1 MGVPPRKKP
10 DYAKLKGIAVLGIF
24 GGKDDHVMHELPTLE
39 ADLKAAGVPFEKVVY
54 PDADH
59 AFLNEQR
66 ADAYRPDDA
75 KDAWPRIITFLKGH
89 LAS

>member
-1 MGVPPRKKP
+1 MN
-10 DYAKLKGIAVLGIF
+10 A
-24 GGKDDHVMHELPTLE
+24 LPALE

-54 PDADH
+54 PDGSH

-66 ADAYRPDDA
+66 ADVYRADDA
-75 KDAWPRIITFLKGH
+75 KDAWPRITSFLKRH